1 MRKIISVIL
10 IVSLI
15 FSIFSTGVYA
25 DIKEISLKT
34 IMTSLSNLVKEVI
47 KVFKDIKE
55 TDWFAENVSMLYKL
69 GIINGKPQKDGTV
82 IFDPKGL
89 VTKSEFTKMLVEAM
103 DYKLV
108 DGNSFNDIGY
118 DKHWAKKYIETAV
131 KEGVIDPKK
140 EGENYWPDV
149 PIKRFDMAL
158 MMFKALKLE
167 YSDNPTPFP
176 DVDCGCVTKLYEEY
190 LINGIPNG
198 DKVYFSPSGLT
209 TRAEAAAIIARL
221 VEYKED
227 QESFKK
233 LQKVRNEISSI
244 PVTKAVKIEEGKRI
258 TNEKEF
264 YKYQSEVL
272 KRPYGYSFEGTDLVI
287 IKGDDNFKDIA
298 IVYNKWDNPS
308 IINDAFHLEILNH
321 HYLDGYKVKFIC
333 ENRPEIML
341 TMVRGVLK
349 ERNEWMDVK
358 TQSGMKWV
366 YKADY
371 NGEILYALKD
381 GELLNFKIFI
391 DSGKEIRSFSLTVK
405 VGSDSLYR
413 E

>member
-1 MRKIISVIL
+1 MRKIISLVLLICIIL
-10 IVSLI
+10 S
-15 FSIFSTGVYA
+15 
-25 DIKEISLKT
+25 
-34 IMTSLSNLVKEVI
+34 MSLSIVAADEGANLTNNIQDESELINYVI
-47 KVFKDIKE
+47 KKFKDIKE
-55 TDWFAENVSMLYKL
+55 NDWYISYAINLISRNVIS
-69 GIINGKPQKDGTV
+69 GKPQKDGTV
-82 IFDPKGL
+82 IFDPMGL

-103 DYKLV
+103 NYNLV
-108 DGNSFNDIGY
+108 DGNSFKDIGY
-118 DKHWAKKYIETAV
+118 DMHWSKKYIETAV
-131 KEGVIDPKK
+131 AEGIIDPE
-140 EGENYWPDV
+140 EGEYYWPNL
-149 PIKRFDMAL
+149 PIKREDMAM
-158 MMFKALKLE
+158 MMFKALKLVP
-167 YSDNPTPFP
+167 SDNPSPFP
-176 DVDCGCVTKLYEEY
+176 DINSGYITKLYEEY
-190 LINGIPNG
+190 LISGSPGGN
-198 DKVYFSPSGLT
+198 KVYFKPSGLS
-209 TRAEAAAIIARL
+209 TRAEAAAIISRL
-221 VEYKED
+221 IEYKED

-341 TMVRGVLK
+341 TKVRGVLK

-391 DSGKEIRSFSLTVK
+391 DSGKETRSFSLTVK

>member
-25 DIKEISLKT
+25 DIKEISLKSIIT
-34 IMTSLSNLVKEVI
+34 NISNIIKEVI

-55 TDWFAENVSMLYKL
+55 NDWFAENVSMLYKL

-82 IFDPKGL
+82 IFDPMGL

-103 DYKLV
+103 NYNLV
-108 DGNSFNDIGY
+108 DGNSFKDIGY
-118 DKHWAKKYIETAV
+118 DMHWSKKYIETAV
-131 KEGVIDPKK
+131 AEGIIDPE
-140 EGENYWPDV
+140 EGEYYWPNL
-149 PIKRFDMAL
+149 PIKREDMAM
-158 MMFKALKLE
+158 MMFKALKLVP
-167 YSDNPTPFP
+167 SDNPSPFP
-176 DVDCGCVTKLYEEY
+176 DINSGYITKLYEEY
-190 LINGIPNG
+190 LISGSPGGN
-198 DKVYFSPSGLT
+198 KVYFKPSGLS
-209 TRAEAAAIIARL
+209 TRAEAAAIISRL
-221 VEYKED
+221 IEYKED